1 MTALHYLREVGR
13 HPTKQA
19 TIENLVEE
27 TFPDLDVTKRAVWE
41 LAVKVTAEG
50 APWKLLPDASLADV
64 AECAASAPD
73 DFLVELHSRC
83 SFGKEVVSRE
93 PLKQEEMD
101 ACCDGDVGLPKVDG
115 STKMEDANAL
125 VHRLCQ
131 LSNDAKT
138 VRVDDASAGTMS
150 TFDKSEWAWDSKR
163 CGPNSRVLPA
173 SSGQASTAVRGPAA
187 YCRMDVVKA
196 AGEPL
201 TVGTHRW
208 RIEMEDEAVGEVQVG
223 VATMSVP
230 CDKFQ
235 QGWPQHSFTLVSA
248 SSSKAGDVFAFTL
261 DCSQRKLT
269 VESGG
274 GQTIRVLDVPDGPLL
289 PCAAFYNLTGR
300 RGSKLRIARA

>member
-1 MTALHYLREVGR
+1 MPPRKEPEIDFSEIDFGPPHSSAWADPLSAYDLVSLGGIIMTALHYLREVGR

-73 DFLVELHSRC
+73 DFLVKLHSHC
-83 SFGKEVVSRE
+83 SLGKEDVSRE

-138 VRVDDASAGTMS
+138 VR
-150 TFDKSEWAWDSKR
+150 
-163 CGPNSRVLPA
+163 L
-173 SSGQASTAVRGPAA
+173 
-187 YCRMDVVKA
+187 
-196 AGEPL
+196 
-201 TVGTHRW
+201 
-208 RIEMEDEAVGEVQVG
+208 
-223 VATMSVP
+223 
-230 CDKFQ
+230 
-235 QGWPQHSFTLVSA
+235 
-248 SSSKAGDVFAFTL
+248 
-261 DCSQRKLT
+261 
-269 VESGG
+269 
-274 GQTIRVLDVPDGPLL
+274 LDVPKGPL
-289 PCAAFYNLTGR
+289 R
-300 RGSKLRIARA
+300 RR